1 MKRFQVGCLAFLFSS
16 VIGIKPGHGVTLAPP
31 LSLQVQQV
39 TDWFTGLFNN
49 NQQVENNP
57 MVPPVTMSNC
67 TVDLV
72 GGTFSD
78 GEVAVYLEQTTG
90 GFPFRTRFYTF
101 SPTQSQ
107 VNLSV
112 RSFVE
117 PTNLLGLCNRS
128 PSERVV
134 NFANIIDQSCDLQL
148 DWQPGV
154 YVGTNQ
160 PQGCVTNSGATV
172 ISEIAIAANTINS
185 LDRIFDQNDNLL
197 FATPIEFRRV
207 ETVDE
212 PTVPST
218 FLLLGFFTTV
228 LIIKRK

>member
-1 MKRFQVGCLAFLFSS
+1 MKQAQVGFLALLFAST
-16 VIGIKPGHGVTLAPP
+16 IGIKPALSVTLAPP

-57 MVPPVTMSNC
+57 MVPPITMSNC

-72 GGTFSD
+72 SGSFSD

-101 SPTQSQ
+101 SPAQSQ

-134 NFANIIDQSCDLQL
+134 NFSNIIDQSCDLQL

-160 PQGCVTNSGATV
+160 PQGCLTNSGATV
-172 ISEIAIAANTINS
+172 ISESRRAQPIGLIPLSGFLIATITYYLPHPLN
-185 LDRIFDQNDNLL
+185 F
-197 FATPIEFRRV
+197 V
-207 ETVDE
+207 E
-212 PTVPST
+212 
-218 FLLLGFFTTV
+218 
-228 LIIKRK
+228 